1 MEQKDLQ
8 LLAEIYNN
16 LLTVSVKGDDI
27 FVMSECM
34 KALRQFV
41 YSKQQE
47 VQDKKQNL
55 DRKLQG

>member
-47 VQDKKQNL
+47 VQDKKENE
-55 DRKLQG
+55 DG